1 MSVEQPFV
9 VVWYRNDLRVHDHE
23 PLWKA
28 SQKTTNVFP
37 VYIFDPRQFE
47 ELSLGFA
54 KTGWFRT
61 QFLIESVQNLRKNL
75 QSISSGLI
83 VRVGKPEEILPQS

>member
-1 MSVEQPFV
+1 MSII
-9 VVWYRNDLRVHDHE
+9 VWYRNDLRVHDHE

-47 ELSLGFA
+47 ELSIGFRKQDGLGRNF
-54 KTGWFRT
+54 
-61 QFLIESVQNLRKNL
+61 
-75 QSISSGLI
+75 
-83 VRVGKPEEILPQS
+83 